1 MSAVATVF
9 RITRIVSIVRDKFR
23 FIDVCR
29 EYECTA
35 KQIIVFFYIQKT
47 KRVQCIMTVVLTD
60 CRD

>member
-35 KQIIVFFYIQKT
+35 KQIIVFLYLKNET
-47 KRVQCIMTVVLTD
+47 CTVYNDSDTNRLP
-60 CRD
+60 